1 MKKKF
6 KFEKK
11 YNLFKNIMSISNN
24 LENILKKW
32 KFPQTIIEKYKS
44 IGIID
49 IFDWQA
55 ECLNNKEISGRKFK
69 FEKKAI
75 ILFF

>member
-1 MKKKF
+1 
-6 KFEKK
+6 
-11 YNLFKNIMSISNN
+11 MSSSNN
-24 LENILKKW
+24 LETILKKW

-55 ECLNNKEISGRKFK
+55 ECLSNKQITG
-69 FEKKAI
+69 
-75 ILFF
+75 